1 MEKEVRYD
9 LNGILVITDA
19 LISLLN
25 EYPGLTDMDE
35 ITFADLDEDG
45 GITIVPISGA
55 VIETEKTDITDHVTQ
70 VCLYPFYVI
79 YREKDLSER
88 RKIKTKEW
96 LDNLGMWLER
106 QIVTINNTEY
116 QLEEYP
122 DLTGDR
128 KFLSIER
135 QSPAYLDKNEED
147 ATEDWVIYI
156 SARYQNEF
164 NRN

>member
-1 MEKEVRYD
+1 MEKKIRYD
-9 LNGILVITDA
+9 LDGIPVITDA

-25 EYPGLTDMDE
+25 DYPGLVDANE
-35 ITFADLDEDG
+35 ITFADLDEEG

-55 VIETEKTDITDHVTQ
+55 VVEAEKTDITDHVTQ

-96 LDNLGMWLER
+96 LDNLGVWLER
-106 QIVTINNTEY
+106 QIVTINDTEY
-116 QLEEYP
+116 RLEEYP

>member
-1 MEKEVRYD
+1 MEKEIRYD
-9 LNGILVITDA
+9 LNGIPVVTDA

-25 EYPGLTDMDE
+25 DYPGLMDGDE
-35 ITFADLDEDG
+35 ITFADLDEEG

-106 QIVTINNTEY
+106 QIVTIDNTEY
-116 QLEEYP
+116 RLEEYP

-164 NRN
+164 DRN

>member
-1 MEKEVRYD
+1 MEKEIRYD
-9 LNGILVITDA
+9 LNGIPVVTDA

-25 EYPGLTDMDE
+25 DYPGLADDDE
-35 ITFADLDEDG
+35 ITFADLGEEG

-96 LDNLGMWLER
+96 LDNLGMWMER
-106 QIVTINNTEY
+106 QIVTINDAEY
-116 QLEEYP
+116 RLKEYP

>member
-1 MEKEVRYD
+1 MEKEIRYD
-9 LNGILVITDA
+9 LNGIPVITDA

-25 EYPGLTDMDE
+25 VYPGLMDGDE
-35 ITFADLDEDG
+35 ITFADLDEEG

-147 ATEDWVIYI
+147 ATEDWVSYL

-164 NRN
+164 RRN

>member
-1 MEKEVRYD
+1 MEKEIRYD
-9 LNGILVITDA
+9 LNGIPVITDA

-25 EYPGLTDMDE
+25 KYPGLTDMDE

-116 QLEEYP
+116 QLKEYP

-164 NRN
+164 DRN

>member
-1 MEKEVRYD
+1 MEKEIRYD
-9 LNGILVITDA
+9 LNGIPVVTDA

-25 EYPGLTDMDE
+25 DYPGLMDDDE
-35 ITFADLDEDG
+35 ITFADLDEEG

-55 VIETEKTDITDHVTQ
+55 VIETERTDITDHITQ

-122 DLTGDR
+122 DLTGGR

-164 NRN
+164 DRN

>member
-1 MEKEVRYD
+1 MEKKIRYD
-9 LNGILVITDA
+9 LDGIPVITDA

-25 EYPGLTDMDE
+25 DYPGLVDANE
-35 ITFADLDEDG
+35 ITFADLDEEG

-106 QIVTINNTEY
+106 QIVIINNTEY
-116 QLEEYP
+116 RLEEYP

-164 NRN
+164 DRN

>member
-1 MEKEVRYD
+1 MEKEIRYD
-9 LNGILVITDA
+9 LDGIPVITDA

-25 EYPGLTDMDE
+25 DYPGLVDANE
-35 ITFADLDEDG
+35 ITFADLDEEG

-122 DLTGDR
+122 DLTGGR

>member
-1 MEKEVRYD
+1 MEKEIRYD
-9 LNGILVITDA
+9 LNGIPVITDA
-19 LISLLN
+19 LINLLD
-25 EYPGLTDMDE
+25 EYPGLTDADE
-35 ITFADLDEDG
+35 ITFADLDENG
-45 GITIVPISGA
+45 GITVVPISGA
-55 VIETEKTDITDHVTQ
+55 VIETERTDITDHITQ

>member
-1 MEKEVRYD
+1 MEKEIRYD
-9 LNGILVITDA
+9 LNGIPVVTDA

-25 EYPGLTDMDE
+25 DYPGLMDGDE
-35 ITFADLDEDG
+35 ITFADLDEEG

-164 NRN
+164 DRN

>member
-1 MEKEVRYD
+1 MEKEIRYD
-9 LNGILVITDA
+9 LDGIPVITDA

-25 EYPGLTDMDE
+25 DYPGLVDANE
-35 ITFADLDEDG
+35 ITFADLDEEG

-106 QIVTINNTEY
+106 QIVTINKTEY

>member
-1 MEKEVRYD
+1 MEKKIRYD
-9 LNGILVITDA
+9 LDGIPVITDA

-25 EYPGLTDMDE
+25 DYPDLVDANE
-35 ITFADLDEDG
+35 ITFADLDEEG

-106 QIVTINNTEY
+106 QIVIINNTEY
-116 QLEEYP
+116 RLEEYP

-164 NRN
+164 DRN

>member
-1 MEKEVRYD
+1 MEKEIRYD
-9 LNGILVITDA
+9 LNGIPVITDA

-25 EYPGLTDMDE
+25 KYPGLTDMDE

-88 RKIKTKEW
+88 RKIKTK
-96 LDNLGMWLER
+96 
-106 QIVTINNTEY
+106 
-116 QLEEYP
+116 
-122 DLTGDR
+122 
-128 KFLSIER
+128 LSISLFFKFFKSR
-135 QSPAYLDKNEED
+135 FSSRVLD
-147 ATEDWVIYI
+147 V
-156 SARYQNEF
+156 
-164 NRN
+164 

>member
-1 MEKEVRYD
+1 MGKEIRYD
-9 LNGILVITDA
+9 LNGIPVITDA
-19 LISLLN
+19 LINLLN
-25 EYPGLTDMDE
+25 EYPGLTDADE
-35 ITFADLDEDG
+35 ITFADLDENG
-45 GITIVPISGA
+45 GVTIVPISGA
-55 VIETEKTDITDHVTQ
+55 VIETEKTDITDHFTQ

-88 RKIKTKEW
+88 KKIKTKEW

-106 QIVTINNTEY
+106 QLVTINNTEY

-147 ATEDWVIYI
+147 ATQDWVIYI

>member
-1 MEKEVRYD
+1 MEKPIKYD
-9 LNGILVITDA
+9 LDGIPVISDA
-19 LISLLN
+19 LLELLN
-25 EYPGLTDMDE
+25 QYPGLTDADE
-35 ITFADLDEDG
+35 ITFADLDEEG

-79 YREKDLSER
+79 YREKDLSEY
-88 RKIKTKEW
+88 RKIKVKEM
-96 LDNLGMWLER
+96 LDDLGIWLER

-116 QLEEYP
+116 KLDKYP
-122 DLTGDR
+122 ELTGDR

-135 QSPAYLDKNEED
+135 QSPAYMESNSED

-164 NRN
+164 DRN

>member
-1 MEKEVRYD
+1 MEKEIRYD
-9 LNGILVITDA
+9 LNGIPVITDA

-25 EYPGLTDMDE
+25 VYPGLMDGDE
-35 ITFADLDEDG
+35 ITFADLDEEG

-55 VIETEKTDITDHVTQ
+55 VIEAEKTDITDHVTQ

-116 QLEEYP
+116 QLKEYP

-164 NRN
+164 DRN

>member
-1 MEKEVRYD
+1 MEKEIRYD
-9 LNGILVITDA
+9 LNGIPVITDA
-19 LISLLN
+19 LINLLN
-25 EYPGLTDMDE
+25 EYPGLTDADE
-35 ITFADLDEDG
+35 ITFADLDENG

-55 VIETEKTDITDHVTQ
+55 VVETEKTDITDHVTQ

-116 QLEEYP
+116 RLEEYP

>member
-1 MEKEVRYD
+1 
-9 LNGILVITDA
+9 
-19 LISLLN
+19 
-25 EYPGLTDMDE
+25 
-35 ITFADLDEDG
+35 
-45 GITIVPISGA
+45 
-55 VIETEKTDITDHVTQ
+55 
-70 VCLYPFYVI
+70 VI

-96 LDNLGMWLER
+96 LDNLGMWMER
-106 QIVTINNTEY
+106 QIVTINDAEY
-116 QLEEYP
+116 RLKEYP

>member
-1 MEKEVRYD
+1 MEKEIRYD
-9 LNGILVITDA
+9 LNGIPVITDA

-25 EYPGLTDMDE
+25 DYPGLVGGDE
-35 ITFADLDEDG
+35 ITFADLDEEG

-55 VIETEKTDITDHVTQ
+55 VIETEKIDITDHVTQ

-106 QIVTINNTEY
+106 QVVTIDNTEY
-116 QLEEYP
+116 RLEEYP

>member
-9 LNGILVITDA
+9 LNGIPVITDA

>member
-1 MEKEVRYD
+1 MEKEIRYD
-9 LNGILVITDA
+9 LNGIPVITDA

-25 EYPGLTDMDE
+25 VYPGLMDGDE
-35 ITFADLDEDG
+35 ITFADLDEEG

-164 NRN
+164 DRN